1 MDLDGPPESMESV
14 WRNMTGEKPEVE
26 EAQQEAVETKLQI
39 EEEVRAR
46 ERADIGDV
54 VEKIRKSV
62 AVKAAERYRQEQ
74 EQKNED

>member
-1 MDLDGPPESMESV
+1 M

-26 EAQQEAVETKLQI
+26 EAQQEAVETKLQV
-39 EEEVRAR
+39 EEETRAR

>member
-1 MDLDGPPESMESV
+1 MDLDGPPEDMESA
-14 WRNMTGEKPEVE
+14 WRNMTGEKPQVE
-26 EAQQEAVETKLQI
+26 EAHEEATDNKLQI
-39 EEEVRAR
+39 EEEIKAR

-54 VEKIRKSV
+54 VEKIRRSV

>member
-1 MDLDGPPESMESV
+1 
-14 WRNMTGEKPEVE
+14 MTGEKPQAE
-26 EAQQEAVETKLQI
+26 EAQEEAPDNQLQI
-39 EEEVRAR
+39 EEEIKAR

-54 VEKIRKSV
+54 VEKIRRSV